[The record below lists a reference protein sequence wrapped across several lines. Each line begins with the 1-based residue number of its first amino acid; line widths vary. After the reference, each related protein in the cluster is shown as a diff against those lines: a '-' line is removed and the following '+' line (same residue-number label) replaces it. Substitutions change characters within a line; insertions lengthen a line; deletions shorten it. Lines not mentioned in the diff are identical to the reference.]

1 MKVDV
6 KELEL
11 ADYDILEN
19 VKTAF
24 YRLWKLK
31 MIVVMCTVLGFCAS
45 LIFVGVVGVKTNYR
59 SVATIYSLVYGS
71 YTESN
76 AGVTVMNTY
85 SGLLGTSRV
94 CERAAEEFIGTNVT
108 SDYLRSMVNSGRIYL
123 SGANRDSKKYGYS
136 LTLVSTL
143 PTPEYVTDIT
153 NAMAS
158 AFADEINSMLGTSS
172 VQVMDRAQ
180 SYYSVNSLNVKL
192 YMLLFT
198 AAGFALSAGLIFVK
212 EFFSFKVY
220 SVAQCEQNKDLIL
233 GLVPY
238 RSK

>member
-1 MKVDV
+1 MNVDI
-6 KELEL
+6 KELET

-19 VKTAF
+19 VKAAF

-31 MIVVMCTVLGFCAS
+31 MIVVMCTLIGFCAS

-59 SVATIYSLVYGS
+59 STATIYSLVYGS

-76 AGVTVMNTY
+76 TGVTVMNTY
-85 SGLLGTSRV
+85 SGLIGTSRV
-94 CERAAEEFIGTNVT
+94 CERAAEKLVGTNIT
-108 SDYLRSMVNSGRIYL
+108 GEQLRQMVNSGRIFI

-143 PTPEYVTDIT
+143 PTPEYTVEIT
-153 NAMAS
+153 NAMAN
-158 AFADEINSMLGTSS
+158 AFADEINSMLDTSS
-172 VQVMDRAQ
+172 VQVMDMAQ

-198 AAGFALSAGLIFVK
+198 AAGFALSAGIIFVK
-212 EFFSFKVY
+212 EFFSPKVY
-220 SVAQCEQNKDLIL
+220 SVAQCEQDKDLIL
-233 GLVPY
+233 GLIPY
-238 RSK
+238 NYR

>member
-31 MIVVMCTVLGFCAS
+31 MIVVMCTLLGFCAS

-59 SVATIYSLVYGS
+59 SAATIYSVVYGS
-71 YTESN
+71 YAESST
-76 AGVTVMNTY
+76 GVTVMNTY
-85 SGLLGTSRV
+85 SELIGTSRV
-94 CERAAEEFIGTNVT
+94 CERAAETLVGTNIT
-108 SDYLRSMVNSGRIYL
+108 SEQLRNMVNSGRIFI

-136 LTLVSTL
+136 LTLVSSSSS
-143 PTPEYVTDIT
+143 PDYVIDIT
-153 NAMAS
+153 NAMAN

-198 AAGFALSAGLIFVK
+198 AAGFAFSAGIIFAK

-220 SVAQCEQNKDLIL
+220 SVSQCEQDKDLIL